1 MEYVDIWHDLGE
13 KSRYANRVMKKDK
26 FDVVHIHLKKDE
38 EIGSH
43 HAEEETLIIV
53 RNGRIQFNVEG
64 RVVEL
69 TKEGIL
75 RMDPYEE
82 HDMKALEKTEDR
94 KSTRLNSSHVAISY
108 AVFCLKKKKK
118 IKKK

>member
-69 TKEGIL
+69 TKESIL
-75 RMDPYEE
+75 QMDPYEE
-82 HDMKALEKTEDR
+82 NDFQK
-94 KSTRLNSSHVAISY
+94 RLGNIILIFFILLIKLNVIK
-108 AVFCLKKKKK
+108 LK
-118 IKKK
+118 

>member
-26 FDVVHIHLKKDE
+26 FDVEHLRLTNDE

-43 HAEEETLIIV
+43 HAPDPTLIIV
-53 RNGRIQFNVEG
+53 RNGRIRFNVEG

-75 RMDPYEE
+75 QMDPYEE
-82 HDMKALEKTEDR
+82 HDMKALEKTD
-94 KSTRLNSSHVAISY
+94 L
-108 AVFCLKKKKK
+108 FLLKFK
-118 IKKK
+118 

>member
-38 EIGSH
+38 EIGYH

-53 RNGRIQFNVEG
+53 RNGRMQFNVEG
-64 RVVEL
+64 RVLEL

-75 RMDPYEE
+75 QMDPYEE
-82 HDMKALEKTEDR
+82 QDMK
-94 KSTRLNSSHVAISY
+94 S
-108 AVFCLKKKKK
+108 LKKTDLFLLKFK
-118 IKKK
+118 

>member
-43 HAEEETLIIV
+43 HAEEETIIIV
-53 RNGRIQFNVEG
+53 RNGRIKFNVEG
-64 RVVEL
+64 RVLEIS
-69 TKEGIL
+69 KEGIIQK
-75 RMDPYEE
+75 DNYEKQY
-82 HDMKALEKTEDR
+82 MKAHEKTE
-94 KSTRLNSSHVAISY
+94 L
-108 AVFCLKKKKK
+108 FLLKFK
-118 IKKK
+118 

>member
-53 RNGRIQFNVEG
+53 RNGRIQFTVEG
-64 RVVEL
+64 KVVEL

-75 RMDPYEE
+75 QMDPYEE
-82 HDMKALEKTEDR
+82 HDMKALEKTD
-94 KSTRLNSSHVAISY
+94 L
-108 AVFCLKKKKK
+108 FLLKFK
-118 IKKK
+118 